1 MWGPPFDLM
10 NKEAGWEISKG
21 LGHAVEVDKKTFLSD
36 QARFIRIRVELPLEK
51 QIQRGGWVANPEDD
65 QVRVGFK
72 YKRLVGWC
80 YQCGRFGHEM
90 KDCPSPGPT

>member
-1 MWGPPFDLM
+1 M

-21 LGHAVEVDKKTFLSD
+21 LGHAVE
-36 QARFIRIRVELPLEK
+36 K
-51 QIQRGGWVANPEDD
+51 QIQRGGWVANPEGD

-80 YQCGRFGHEM
+80 YQCGRFDHEM